1 MTISLVVPAYNEAA
15 FIGPCLDSVIAHTH
29 GKLQQILV
37 VDNASTDNTAE
48 IARQRSGVTVIRED
62 RKGTGHARQTGL
74 EHATGDVVVYID
86 ADTQVPEGW
95 IEQIEKAFAD
105 PAVVLLSGPYRYYDI
120 VWYKR
125 YILNSLWW
133 ISAPATSAAV
143 GFMALGG
150 NMAMRRAVLQS
161 VGFDRTIAFYGDDT
175 DIARR
180 MHKAGKT
187 LWRMGFYINTSAR
200 RFRQVG
206 IVRTNA
212 LYVANYL
219 WPVIFHRPYT
229 LGNDDIKRA

>member
-1 MTISLVVPAYNEAA
+1 MTISLVIPAYNEAA
-15 FIGPCLDSVIAHTH
+15 YIGRCLDSAIKNTH
-29 GKLQQILV
+29 GKLHQIIV

-48 IARQRSGVTVIRED
+48 IAKQRRGVTVIRED
-62 RKGTGHARQTGL
+62 KKGTGHARQTGL
-74 EHATGDVVVYID
+74 EHATGDIVVYID
-86 ADTQVPEGW
+86 ADTQVPQGW
-95 IEQIEKAFAD
+95 IEQIEKAFED
-105 PAVVLLSGPYRYYDI
+105 PKVVLLSGPYRYYDI

-133 ISAPATSAAV
+133 ISAPATSAVV

-150 NMAMRRAVLQS
+150 NMAMKRTTLQS
-161 VGFDRTIAFYGDDT
+161 IGFDRSIAFYGDDT

-180 MHKAGKT
+180 MHKEGKT

-200 RFRQVG
+200 RFQQIG

-229 LGNDDIKRA
+229 VGHHDIERV

>member
-1 MTISLVVPAYNEAA
+1 MTISLVIPAYNEAA
-15 FIGPCLDSVIAHTH
+15 YIGPCLDSAIANTH
-29 GKLQQILV
+29 GKLQQIIV
-37 VDNASTDNTAE
+37 VDNASTDNTAG
-48 IARQRSGVTVIRED
+48 IARERPGVTVIRED

-74 EHATGDVVVYID
+74 EHATGDIVVYID

-95 IEQIEKAFAD
+95 VEKIERAFAD
-105 PAVVLLSGPYRYYDI
+105 PEVVLLSGPYRYYDI

-125 YILNSLWW
+125 WLLNSLWW

-150 NMAMRRAVLQS
+150 NMAMKRTVLQS
-161 VGFDRTIAFYGDDT
+161 VGFDRSIAFFGDDT

-187 LWRMGFYINTSAR
+187 LWRMSFYINTSAR
-200 RFRQVG
+200 RFQQMG

-219 WPVIFHRPYT
+219 WPVIFHRPFSN
-229 LGNDDIKRA
+229 GHHDIERT